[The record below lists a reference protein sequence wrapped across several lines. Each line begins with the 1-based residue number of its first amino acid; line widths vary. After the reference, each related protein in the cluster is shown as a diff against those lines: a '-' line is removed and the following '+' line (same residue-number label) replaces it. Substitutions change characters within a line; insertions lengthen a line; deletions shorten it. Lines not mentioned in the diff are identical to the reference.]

1 MMISTM
7 DEKKLYYKSLKEEFV
22 SDNEGCSL
30 KELLLINLTGWLSN
44 LIWRLSHNTSVIFLG
59 LTKLPTQWLITLEFL
74 TLVFP
79 ILGIVT
85 FLSDQIWLT
94 NLVMGTVTVILWCL
108 LTWLDYGDV
117 KLGRMRSDGGGYDE
131 MMMASSTNA
140 SRFLE
145 GSNPNQQTGIRTE
158 QQESDSIRKSFNNNN
173 SFKDDDGEDD
183 LSRTLIRSD
192 QRLEI
197 IEEDEIRL
205 MVTSIS
211 FKKPFLSIYR
221 AQLML
226 ITSIAI
232 LAVDFNSFP
241 RRFSKTES
249 WGISLMDLGVGSFV
263 FSSGISASSTILKY
277 RTRDLLNNT
286 NHRNLNNCQT
296 ILNKLEILRSV
307 RRTLPLVLIGFV
319 RIWFTK
325 SVDYPEH
332 VTEYGVHWNFFFTM
346 AVLSIF
352 GIIIQSSLKK
362 FNLNLIILGF
372 TICSSNY
379 QYVLSFGGLQDYVL
393 SNEPRDNLISANR
406 EGLSSIPGYITI
418 YIFGLSTGLYTLP
431 PYPDYLSKLSSH
443 KSSASDKD
451 QRPMKRFKKK
461 FSVKDKRG
469 KLIVVILSWMVIWW
483 TGYFFCLRFIS
494 DPSRRLV
501 NSTYCFLITAINV
514 SLIGF
519 HCLIEELDQIYFS
532 SKIKH
537 LENERRNWSGRVPR
551 IFDRIN
557 TNGLLFFL
565 IANLMTGL
573 INMKFQ
579 TIFLSDS
586 ISIMILI
593 GYISIL
599 ISIVHLI

>member
-30 KELLLINLTGWLSN
+30 KELLLINLTGWVEF
-44 LIWRLSHNTSVIFLG
+44 INTSVIFLG
-59 LTKLPTQWLITLEFL
+59 LTKLPTH
-74 TLVFP
+74 VFP

-131 MMMASSTNA
+131 MMMLA
-140 SRFLE
+140 
-145 GSNPNQQTGIRTE
+145 TGIRTE
-158 QQESDSIRKSFNNNN
+158 QQESDSIRKSFIQH

-249 WGISLMDLGVGSFV
+249 WESHW
-263 FSSGISASSTILKY
+263 Y
-277 RTRDLLNNT
+277 
-286 NHRNLNNCQT
+286 
-296 ILNKLEILRSV
+296 
-307 RRTLPLVLIGFV
+307 
-319 RIWFTK
+319 
-325 SVDYPEH
+325 EH

-372 TICSSNY
+372 TICSSKSLFFFFFFFYFYSLSRY
-379 QYVLSFGGLQDYVL
+379 QRT
-393 SNEPRDNLISANR
+393 NNNLISANR
-406 EGLSSIPGYITI
+406 EGLSSIP
-418 YIFGLSTGLYTLP
+418 
-431 PYPDYLSKLSSH
+431 
-443 KSSASDKD
+443 ASDKD

-469 KLIVVILSWMVIWW
+469 KLIVVILSWMVIWS
-483 TGYFFCLRFIS
+483 I
-494 DPSRRLV
+494 
-501 NSTYCFLITAINV
+501 STYCFLITAINV

-519 HCLIEELDQIYFS
+519 HYQ
-532 SKIKH
+532 H

-557 TNGLLFFL
+557 TNG
-565 IANLMTGL
+565 
-573 INMKFQ
+573 
-579 TIFLSDS
+579 
-586 ISIMILI
+586 
-593 GYISIL
+593 YISIL